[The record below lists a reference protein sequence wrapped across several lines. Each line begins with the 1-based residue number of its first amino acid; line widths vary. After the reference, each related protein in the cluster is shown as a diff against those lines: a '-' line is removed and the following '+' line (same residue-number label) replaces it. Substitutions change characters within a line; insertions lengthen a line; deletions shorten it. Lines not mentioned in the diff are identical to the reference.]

1 MIMINKTNLK
11 HNGYILFIL
20 LLLFALTFMPLCVHA
35 EPTDNCTGDCP
46 HEAMIGTMHYDTL
59 VDAVD
64 AANDGDTIELLK
76 DVELNKLSGNRT
88 DDSATSDTDGILRF
102 DQPGTYTILGNGHT
116 ITRSDD
122 TTYAYKNVIF
132 TKNGA
137 VVNLGSK
144 TEPEKSR
151 LVIDGKEQYST
162 NALLIA
168 HDNGTINMYA
178 GVTVRN
184 SNGHGGTGA
193 AGIVVY
199 GTFNM
204 YGGTVENNQSKMMGG
219 GISLPPWQSEAT
231 AVLNVYGG
239 IFRNN
244 RATGEWG
251 NDFGGAIANFNGKSV
266 HIENAVFEENS
277 AQYGGAIYSGTTLD
291 MKNCIFKN
299 NNAIESGG
307 ALYAT
312 GSVSVA
318 GSAFTQ
324 NQANRGGAIGLLECD
339 LTVDDQSV
347 IYENKATTAGDDIT
361 IDNDTA
367 HTVKLPTGKSMTATG
382 KMTPFRASGWFED
395 GRQGQRFDAI
405 EHAEEAIK
413 LDYQQEVW
421 QADLKAAYTA
431 EDCLLTFDPNGGNWD
446 GNGSNKTF
454 VVVKDQNF
462 IIIETP
468 VREGYRF
475 LYWKGQDSVYQPG
488 DTYVVEGDHTF
499 IAEWESNDIPNIE
512 IPVYPNQTTAVT
524 VVVPVETLPLHNI
537 GMPLHPNQT
546 TVETVVESM
555 ETLPQ
560 PTRQV
565 VVMPTTPSPNVY
577 ALPAT
582 GSVETSLILWTG
594 LGLALVGFFLKRR
607 G

>member
-11 HNGYILFIL
+11 HSGYALFIL
-20 LLLFALTFMPLCVHA
+20 LLLFAVAFIPFTVHA
-35 EPTDNCTGDCP
+35 EPTADCTGDCP
-46 HEAMIGTMHYDTL
+46 HEAKIGTMHYDTL

-64 AANDGDTIELLK
+64 AAKDGDTIELLK
-76 DVELNKLSGNRT
+76 DVVLNKLSGNRT
-88 DDSATSDTDGILRF
+88 GDSSTSDTDGILRF
-102 DQPGTYTILGNGHT
+102 DQPGNYTILGNGHT

-122 TTYAYKNVIF
+122 KAYAYKNVIL
-132 TKNGA
+132 TTNGA
-137 VVNLGSK
+137 VVNLGSQDV
-144 TEPEKSR
+144 PEKSV

-168 HDNGTINMYA
+168 HDNGTINMYD
-178 GVTVRN
+178 GVTVCN

-219 GISLPPWQSEAT
+219 GIGLPPWQSEAT
-231 AVLNVYGG
+231 AILNVYGG
-239 IFRNN
+239 TFRNN
-244 RATGEWG
+244 RAPGKEWG
-251 NDFGGAIANFNGKSV
+251 NGFGGAIANFNGKSV
-266 HIENAVFEENS
+266 HIENAVFEGNS

-291 MKNCIFKN
+291 MTNCTFKN
-299 NNAIESGG
+299 NNAEKSGG

-324 NQANRGGAIGLLECD
+324 NRANRGGAIGLLECD

-347 IYENKATTAGDDIT
+347 IYENLATTAGDDIT
-361 IDNDTA
+361 IENEKA

-395 GRQGQRFDAI
+395 GRQGQRFDAKT
-405 EHAEEAIK
+405 HAEEAPK

-421 QADLKAAYTA
+421 QADLKAAYIA

-488 DTYVVEGDHTF
+488 ETYVVEGDHTF
-499 IAEWESNDIPNIE
+499 IAEWESNDIPYIE
-512 IPVYPNQTTAVT
+512 IPVYPNQTVYPSQT
-524 VVVPVETLPLHNI
+524 VA
-537 GMPLHPNQT
+537 
-546 TVETVVESM
+546 ETVVE
-555 ETLPQ
+555 
-560 PTRQV
+560 
-565 VVMPTTPSPNVY
+565 MPPVTPNPNVY
-577 ALPAT
+577 DLPAT
-582 GSVETSLILWTG
+582 GSVETSLTVWSG
-594 LGLALVGFFLKRR
+594 LGLALVGFLLKKR

>member
-11 HNGYILFIL
+11 HSGYVLFIL
-20 LLLFALTFMPLCVHA
+20 LLLFAVAFIPFTVHA
-35 EPTDNCTGDCP
+35 EPTADCTGDCP
-46 HEAMIGTMHYDTL
+46 HEAKIGTMHYDTL

-64 AANDGDTIELLK
+64 AAKDGDTIELLK
-76 DVELNKLSGNRT
+76 DVVLNKLSGNRT
-88 DDSATSDTDGILRF
+88 GASSTSDTDGILRF

-122 TTYAYKNVIF
+122 KTYAYKNVIF
-132 TKNGA
+132 TMNGA
-137 VVNLGSK
+137 VVNLGSQA
-144 TEPEKSR
+144 EPEKSS
-151 LVIDGKEQYST
+151 LVIDGKDQYST

-168 HDNGTINMYA
+168 HDNGTINMYT
-178 GVTVRN
+178 GVTVCN

-204 YGGTVENNQSKMMGG
+204 YGGTVENNHSKMLGG
-219 GISLPPWQSEAT
+219 GIGLLRPAAT
-231 AVLNVYGG
+231 LNVYGG

-244 RATGEWG
+244 RALGEWG
-251 NDFGGAIANFNGKSV
+251 NGYGGAIANFYGKSV
-266 HIENAVFEENS
+266 HIENALFEGNS
-277 AQYGGAIYSGTTLD
+277 AQFGGGIYSGTTLD

-299 NNAIESGG
+299 NNAEKSGG

-347 IYENKATTAGDDIT
+347 IYENQAATAGDDIT
-361 IDNDTA
+361 IENEEA

-395 GRQGQRFDAI
+395 GRQGQRFDANT
-405 EHAEEAIK
+405 HAEEATK

-421 QADLKAAYTA
+421 QADLKAAYIE
-431 EDCLLTFDPNGGNWD
+431 EDCILTFDPNGGNWD

-462 IIIETP
+462 IIIDTP
-468 VREGYRF
+468 VKEGYRF
-475 LYWKGQDSVYQPG
+475 LYWKGQDSVYHPG
-488 DTYVVEGDHTF
+488 ESYVVEGDHTF
-499 IAEWESNDIPNIE
+499 IAEWESNDIPYIE
-512 IPVYPNQTTAVT
+512 IPVYPNQTVYPSQT
-524 VVVPVETLPLHNI
+524 VA
-537 GMPLHPNQT
+537 
-546 TVETVVESM
+546 ETVVEM
-555 ETLPQ
+555 
-560 PTRQV
+560 
-565 VVMPTTPSPNVY
+565 TPVTPNPNVY
-577 ALPAT
+577 DLPAT
-582 GSVETSLILWTG
+582 GSVETSLAIWSG
-594 LGLALVGFFLKRR
+594 LGLALAGFLLRKR

>member
-1 MIMINKTNLK
+1 MRMIRMFMKNKTNLK
-11 HNGYILFIL
+11 HNGYVLFIL
-20 LLLFALTFMPLCVHA
+20 LLLFALAFMPLCVHA
-35 EPTDNCTGDCP
+35 EPTDNCTGECP

-64 AANDGDTIELLK
+64 AANDGDAIELLK
-76 DVELNKLSGNRT
+76 DVILNKLSGNRT
-88 DDSATSDTDGILRF
+88 DASDTDGILRF

-116 ITRSDD
+116 ITRSDVK
-122 TTYAYKNVIF
+122 TYAYKNVIL

-137 VVNLGSK
+137 VVNLGSE
-144 TEPEKSR
+144 TEPEKSS

-168 HDNGTINMYA
+168 HDKGTINMYP
-178 GVTVRN
+178 GVTVCN
-184 SNGHGGTGA
+184 SRMHGGTGA

-219 GISLPPWQSEAT
+219 GIGLPPWQSEAT

-239 IFRNN
+239 TFRNN

-251 NDFGGAIANFNGKSV
+251 NGFGGAIANFNGKNV
-266 HIENAVFEENS
+266 HLENAVFEGNS
-277 AQYGGAIYSGTTLD
+277 AQYGGGIYSGTTLD

-299 NNAIESGG
+299 NNAEESGG
-307 ALYAT
+307 ALYST

-318 GSAFTQ
+318 ESAFTQ

-361 IDNDTA
+361 IENEKA

-395 GRQGQRFDAI
+395 GRQGQRFDAKT
-405 EHAEEAIK
+405 HAEEATK

-421 QADLKAAYTA
+421 QADLKAAYIA

-488 DTYVVEGDHTF
+488 ETYVVEGDHTF
-499 IAEWESNDIPNIE
+499 IAEWESDDIPYIE
-512 IPVYPNQTTAVT
+512 IPVYPN
-524 VVVPVETLPLHNI
+524 
-537 GMPLHPNQT
+537 
-546 TVETVVESM
+546 ETVYPSQTVA
-555 ETLPQ
+555 ET
-560 PTRQV
+560 V
-565 VVMPTTPSPNVY
+565 IETTPVTPNPNVY
-577 ALPAT
+577 DLPAT
-582 GSVETSLILWTG
+582 GSVETSLTIWSG
-594 LGLALVGFFLKRR
+594 LGFVLAGFLLKKR